1 MFRIQ
6 IERALGFWR
15 DGHVTLDSVEQGD
28 KSSIILKSINP
39 FTGKETK
46 ATEFNQAKW
55 GGATNAYLDSIRT
68 NIKGKKFLWA
78 DFMKAASKFKKPS
91 RHGELTRTFASSS
104 TSAGPKDVRAL
115 IVDDPNDSN
124 DSDGSDDHDPESGKG
139 SNDPNEQQ

>member
-1 MFRIQ
+1 MFHIQ
-6 IERALGFWR
+6 VERGLAFWC

-46 ATEFNQAKW
+46 AAEFNHAKW

-115 IVDDPNDSN
+115 IVNDSD
-124 DSDGSDDHDPESGKG
+124 DSDGSNDHDPESGKG